1 MKAFF
6 DYKQWRFVNYIAGH
20 YVVTN
25 EPNLYDPDDDWNP
38 EDLKEDPDHDYSD
51 VRLIDVEIVPK
62 DLSDRKIYEDTQLI
76 EDRI

>member
-38 EDLKEDPDHDYSD
+38 EDLPDHVD
-51 VRLIDVEIVPK
+51 VTDIKLIDVEIVPK
-62 DLSDRKIYEDTQLI
+62 DKSDRKIYEDTKII
-76 EDRI
+76 EDGN

>member
-25 EPNLYDPDDDWNP
+25 EPNLYDPDRDDWNP
-38 EDLKEDPDHDYSD
+38 EDLPDHVDMTD
-51 VRLIDVEIVPK
+51 IKLIDVDIVPK
-62 DLSDRKIYEDTQLI
+62 DKSDRKIYEDTKMI
-76 EDRI
+76 EDKI